1 MRTFSQ
7 HYNAERVAVLKFFQI
22 KIQAIMEVYG
32 RDSDYLPKGKI
43 LEALSELQ
51 EDLRDIDTKEE
62 CTEKEFQK
70 V

>member
-32 RDSDYLPKGKI
+32 KDSDYLPKGKI
-43 LEALSELQ
+43 LDALSELQ
-51 EDLRDIDTKEE
+51 DDLKDIDTKEE
-62 CTEKEFQK
+62 CTEQEIQK

>member
-22 KIQAIMEVYG
+22 KMQAIMEVYG

-62 CTEKEFQK
+62 CTEKEIQK

>member
-32 RDSDYLPKGKI
+32 KDSDYLPKGKI

-51 EDLRDIDTKEE
+51 DDLKDIDTKEE
-62 CTEKEFQK
+62 STEKEIQK

>member
-7 HYNAERVAVLKFFQI
+7 HYNAERVAVMKFFQI

-62 CTEKEFQK
+62 CTEKEIQK